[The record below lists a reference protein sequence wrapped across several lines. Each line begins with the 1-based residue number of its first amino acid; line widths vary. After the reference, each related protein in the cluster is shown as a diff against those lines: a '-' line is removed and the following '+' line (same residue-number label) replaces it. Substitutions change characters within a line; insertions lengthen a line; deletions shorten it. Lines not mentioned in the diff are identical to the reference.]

1 MPEETAQ
8 PAEAQLAS
16 HPLPASDSG
25 ASTPEGDGPV
35 ASTAT
40 GQGATAELESL
51 GTALQRV
58 ANLGRE

>member
-8 PAEAQLAS
+8 PSEALPAR
-16 HPLPASDSG
+16 HPLPPAASES
-25 ASTPEGDGPV
+25 STPEADASV
-35 ASTAT
+35 ASPAT
-40 GQGATAELESL
+40 GQGATAEVESL